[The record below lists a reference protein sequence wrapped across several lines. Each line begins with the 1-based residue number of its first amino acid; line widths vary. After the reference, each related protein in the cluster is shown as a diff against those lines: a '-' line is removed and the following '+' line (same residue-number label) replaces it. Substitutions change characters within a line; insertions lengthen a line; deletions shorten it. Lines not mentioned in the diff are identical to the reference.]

1 MGITCSY
8 NPYVISYVDDSLL
21 SGYPVVCEAYTS
33 VNHDNGHA
41 FIIDGYKRT
50 VKKYI
55 YDYEWVYDNPDPTAD
70 QPGDMKREIE
80 FSSPTIEYTMNW
92 GHGGNNDMTFFSPSG
107 DWGNNPY
114 NWIYDRHII
123 CNFNQ

>member
-1 MGITCSY
+1 M
-8 NPYVISYVDDSLL
+8 
-21 SGYPVVCEAYTS
+21 
-33 VNHDNGHA
+33 
-41 FIIDGYKRT
+41 
-50 VKKYI
+50 KKYI
-55 YDYEWVYDNPDPTAD
+55 MLLALTVSSFCCLAQNPDPTAD
-70 QPGDMKREIE
+70 QPGDKKREIE